1 MDRLPPLSKISAD
14 LGISIS
20 RLREQLEAARILGL
34 VEVHP
39 RTGMRRLSYNF
50 LPAILPSLSYILEIN
65 PDYFKAYSD
74 LRNHVEAAYWMQAV
88 RQLSPADHGELQT
101 LIARAWEKLRGNPI
115 QIPHTEHRQLHLGI
129 YKKLENPFVLGILEA
144 YWEAYEEVGLN
155 LYSDY
160 ANLQLVWEYHQ
171 KMVDAICRGDYE
183 AGYSALLEH
192 TQLLQYRPLMPVSAE
207 NESLKAS

>member
-1 MDRLPPLSKISAD
+1 
-14 LGISIS
+14 
-20 RLREQLEAARILGL
+20 
-34 VEVHP
+34 
-39 RTGMRRLSYNF
+39 
-50 LPAILPSLSYILEIN
+50 
-65 PDYFKAYSD
+65 
-74 LRNHVEAAYWMQAV
+74 
-88 RQLSPADHGELQT
+88 
-101 LIARAWEKLRGNPI
+101 
-115 QIPHTEHRQLHLGI
+115 
-129 YKKLENPFVLGILEA
+129 LGILEA